1 MKFKA
6 TTLYNFK
13 QQGLTLIYFMVGV
26 VLFTVALPLL
36 GIIFTSNA
44 QIHSATNLVVL
55 FTIINFIGGY
65 ITLAQ
70 KNFNLFIQNGVGRHT
85 IINSVLSVNV
95 VFALINALLAQG
107 IHGTFNTKY
116 FQIRF
121 MNFIDDFYG
130 PNSSYGTH
138 NIVWRFL
145 FILLVLFAIA
155 NLGSILG
162 AFWSRFGRI
171 PRIILILL
179 VIFTPTILMNVYR
192 LLSATT
198 QANVKIIIAQL
209 IGIQAHSGIEPLMTL
224 LVIGILTGLMVY
236 VLNFKRELKRS

>member
-13 QQGLTLIYFMVGV
+13 QQGLTLICFMVAI
-26 VLFTVALPLL
+26 VLFTIALPLL
-36 GIIFTSNA
+36 GTLFTSNA
-44 QIHSATNLVVL
+44 QIYGATDLMLL
-55 FTIINFIGGY
+55 FIIISFISGY
-65 ITLAQ
+65 IALSQ
-70 KNFNLFIQNGVGRHT
+70 KNFNLFMQNGVSRPT
-85 IINSVLSVNV
+85 VISVALILNV
-95 VFALINALLAQG
+95 IFALINTLLAQS
-107 IHGTFNTKY
+107 IHGTLRTNHFRM
-116 FQIRF
+116 RF
-121 MNFIDDFYG
+121 VNFINDFYG
-130 PNSSYGTH
+130 PNSSYGNH

-171 PRIILILL
+171 PRIILVLL

-192 LLSATT
+192 LLSPTA
-198 QANVKIIIAQL
+198 QAHVKIIIAQL
-209 IGIQAHSGIEPLMTL
+209 IGIQAHSGIEPLITL
-224 LVIGILTGLMVY
+224 LVIGLLTGLIVY